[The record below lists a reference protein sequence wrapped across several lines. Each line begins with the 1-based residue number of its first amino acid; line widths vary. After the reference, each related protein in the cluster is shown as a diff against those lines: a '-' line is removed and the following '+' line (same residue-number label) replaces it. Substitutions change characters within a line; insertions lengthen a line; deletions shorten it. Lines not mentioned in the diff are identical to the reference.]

1 MKLSSKCKR
10 YGRQEPTFSTITP
23 GDYDFTYSSYIADFF
38 KCYGIKLLPSQRL
51 ELDAYGARTKTSEGT
66 ELIRYNT
73 VCTSRPRQT
82 GKSYGVR
89 LYTLFLALF
98 FGKRI
103 LLTCHN
109 TDTTKEHFKW
119 LKGLIESHNSLSE
132 KLLPDGVKRSYIEM
146 GFYFKNGGS
155 IEFSTRTNSLSR
167 GKTYDIIIIDEA
179 QEYTYGQM
187 ESLSAVTIAS
197 GADSQTIYLGTP
209 PSPLSLGTVFRDLY
223 EQAHSGKSSIG
234 WMEWAIGFVPT
245 AEEILNPDLW
255 YAYNPGMGYRI
266 TEKKMRDAAESF
278 ANNPIGFAREYLGYW
293 SPIKTINPAIDSE
306 QWNALTISEN
316 AADAIKGDLS
326 FGVKFSPSGTF
337 GALAIAVRPFDSEQ
351 PKLVEL
357 YDVINL
363 QVSSVS
369 EFADFLAPLLK
380 KSLGVLIDG
389 KANASTLE
397 YELSKRGIKDKRV
410 VIQTKTDTLTNACSM
425 FMNEIRGKSIVHC
438 GYDELTNAVTS
449 STKRPIGKNG
459 SFGFASDGPEATITE
474 ATALAFYLASTSKRK
489 PGKKSKAVF

>member
-1 MKLSSKCKR
+1 MTSKTKH
-10 YGRQEPTFSTITP
+10 GRQEPTFTTVNTESW
-23 GDYDFTYSSYIADFF
+23 DFTYGPAIADFY
-38 KCYGIKLLPSQRL
+38 KCYKIELLPSQQL
-51 ELDAYGARTKTSEGT
+51 ELDAYGARTYAEDGT

-73 VCTSRPRQT
+73 VCTARPRQT
-82 GKSYGVR
+82 GKSYAVR
-89 LYTLFLALF
+89 LYALFLAVF

-103 LLTCHN
+103 LVTCHN

-119 LKGLIESHNSLSE
+119 LKGLIESHNSLEE

-146 GFYFKNGGS
+146 GFYFRNGGS

-245 AEEILNPDLW
+245 ASEITDPDLW
-255 YAYNPGMGYRI
+255 YAFNPGMGFRI

-278 ANNPIGFAREYLGYW
+278 ANNPVGFAREYLGYW
-293 SPIKTINPAIDSE
+293 SPIKTINPIIDAE
-306 QWNALTISEN
+306 QWNTCSVSESV
-316 AADAIKGDLS
+316 ADAIKGDLA
-326 FGVKFSPSGTF
+326 FGVKISASGTF
-337 GALAIAVRPFDSEQ
+337 AALTIAVRPFDSDQ

-357 YDVINL
+357 YDVLNL
-363 QVSSVS
+363 QVSSVA
-369 EFADFLAPLLK
+369 EFADFLAPLLPK
-380 KSLGVLIDG
+380 TLGVLIDG
-389 KANASTLE
+389 KGDSATLV
-397 YELSKRGIKDKRV
+397 YFLAKHGVKDKRV

-425 FMNEIRGKSIVHC
+425 FLNGIRGKSIAHC
-438 GYDELTNAVTS
+438 GYSELTDGVTS
-449 STKRPIGKNG
+449 STKRMIGKSG
-459 SFGFASDGPEATITE
+459 AFGFASDGPEATIAE
-474 ATALAFYLASTSKRK
+474 SAALAFYLASTSKRK
-489 PGKKSKAVF
+489 PGKKAKAVF